1 MTTTSPRPWHA
12 CWPIHVPRSIAYPS
26 LPAWALLEAS
36 VQRSPRRVAIREVD
50 HLTLAEGRVLT
61 YEALFRATR
70 GVAAGLGAAG
80 VSPGARVGL
89 VLPNSAA
96 LVIGFYAL
104 WYAGAVAVPVNPAAR
119 APEVVRQFLDAGV
132 SLVIG
137 QAGGPGA
144 AAARELRLPFIDMA
158 ALAWLEAKPPASPP
172 AGQTPDDLAVI
183 LYTGGTTGVS
193 KGVMLSHRTIVLNT
207 LQFGTWYAFGP
218 AEEVVVSAIPMF
230 HAGGLSGV
238 MNVPLSMGGTLLV
251 FPRFAAPAVAH
262 AVAAYRV
269 TRLFGVPTI
278 FIALLNDQAGRRA
291 DYSTL
296 RACRTNA
303 TSLPVAVKEAFDAL
317 VGRPVLVEGYGL
329 TEMTTLVHA
338 NPIERAKAGFIGI
351 PLPDTD
357 ARVVDAVTGVEVP
370 AGVAGEL
377 HVRGPQ
383 MMRGYWNRP
392 RETADA
398 LCDGWLRTGDVAVM
412 DHEGYFAIVGRT
424 KDVIN
429 TAGFKVWP
437 REVEEVLGTHPAVKM
452 TLVVGVP
459 DDYRGEAVKALV
471 VLKDEW
477 RGRVTADD
485 IAEYG
490 RARLTGYKAPRHVEV
505 CDALPMNEVGKLL
518 RRVATPPRQ
527 G

>member
-1 MTTTSPRPWHA
+1 
-12 CWPIHVPRSIAYPS
+12 
-26 LPAWALLEAS
+26 
-36 VQRSPRRVAIREVD
+36 
-50 HLTLAEGRVLT
+50 
-61 YEALFRATR
+61 
-70 GVAAGLGAAG
+70 
-80 VSPGARVGL
+80 
-89 VLPNSAA
+89 
-96 LVIGFYAL
+96 
-104 WYAGAVAVPVNPAAR
+104 
-119 APEVVRQFLDAGV
+119 
-132 SLVIG
+132 
-137 QAGGPGA
+137 
-144 AAARELRLPFIDMA
+144 
-158 ALAWLEAKPPASPP
+158 
-172 AGQTPDDLAVI
+172 
-183 LYTGGTTGVS
+183 
-193 KGVMLSHRTIVLNT
+193 
-207 LQFGTWYAFGP
+207 
-218 AEEVVVSAIPMF
+218 
-230 HAGGLSGV
+230 

-251 FPRFAAPAVAH
+251 FPRFSAPAVAH

-412 DHEGYFAIVGRT
+412 DDEGYFAIVGRT
-424 KDVIN
+424 NGCTPLNISQASTPSAKTSVRAS
-429 TAGFKVWP
+429 TGS
-437 REVEEVLGTHPAVKM
+437 PAICSGDM
-452 TLVVGVP
+452 
-459 DDYRGEAVKALV
+459 
-471 VLKDEW
+471 
-477 RGRVTADD
+477 
-485 IAEYG
+485 
-490 RARLTGYKAPRHVEV
+490 
-505 CDALPMNEVGKLL
+505 
-518 RRVATPPRQ
+518 
-527 G
+527 

>member
-1 MTTTSPRPWHA
+1 MR
-12 CWPIHVPRSIAYPS
+12 YPS
-26 LPAWALLEAS
+26 LPVWALLEAS
-36 VQRSPRRVAIREVD
+36 VQRCAHRVAILELD
-50 HLTLAEGRVLT
+50 HLRLAEGRVLT
-61 YEALFRATR
+61 YEELFRAVR
-70 GVAAGLGAAG
+70 GVAAGLGEAG
-80 VSPGARVGL
+80 VRPGARVGL
-89 VLPNSAA
+89 VLPNGAA

-104 WYAGAVAVPVNPAAR
+104 WYAGAVAVPVNPGAR
-119 APEVVRQFLDAGV
+119 APEIVRQFLDAGV

-137 QAGGPGA
+137 EAGGPGA
-144 AAARELRLPFIDMA
+144 AAAGELAVPFVDA
-158 ALAWLEAKPPASPP
+158 EALARLEATTPASPP
-172 AGQTPDDLAVI
+172 ADQTPDDLAAI

-193 KGVMLSHRTIVLNT
+193 KGVMLSHRTVVLNT
-207 LQFGTWYAFGP
+207 LQFATWYAFAP
-218 AEEVVVSAIPMF
+218 ADEVVVSVIPMF

-238 MNVPLSMGGTLLV
+238 MNVPLSAGATLLV
-251 FPRFAAPAVAH
+251 FPRFVAPSVAH
-262 AVAAYRV
+262 AVGKYRV

-278 FIALLNDQAGRRA
+278 FIALLNDEAGRRA
-291 DYSTL
+291 DYSAL
-296 RACRTNA
+296 RPCRTNA
-303 TSLPVAVKEAFDAL
+303 TSLPRAVKEAFDAL

-338 NPIERAKAGFIGI
+338 NPIARARAGFIGI

-357 ARVVDAVTGVEVP
+357 ARVVDAVTGAEVP

-377 HVRGPQ
+377 LVRGPQ

-398 LCDGWLRTGDVAVM
+398 LGEGWLRTGDVAVM
-412 DHEGYFAIVGRT
+412 DDEGYFAVVGRT

-437 REVEEVLGTHPAVKM
+437 REVEEVIGTHPGVKM
-452 TLVVGVP
+452 TLVIGVP

-471 VLKDEW
+471 VLKDDW

-485 IAEYG
+485 IAAYG
-490 RARLTGYKAPRHVEV
+490 RARLTGYKAPRHVELR
-505 CDALPMNEVGKLL
+505 DTLPMNEVGKLL
-518 RRVATPPRQ
+518 RRVAGPPPP